1 MILFTMGLTS
11 WSVWPLN
18 NIFSV
23 GFLSSSQ
30 TLGVWFLELTAYI
43 LLANLE
49 YQHLRRTYAGS
60 FEGFKNQVPFPLSV
74 LKTQSGRM
82 DIPLSFPVL
91 PLLLFGVLALHQIS
105 PILYPVLHPGYTR
118 RSSETSSNPMTQ
130 HYCRGMNPPR

>member
-1 MILFTMGLTS
+1 MIPFTLGLTS

-23 GFLSSSQ
+23 GFLSSLQ

-49 YQHLRRTYAGS
+49 DQHLRRTYAGS
-60 FEGFKNQVPFPLSV
+60 FEDFKSHVPFPLSV
-74 LKTQSGRM
+74 LKTQRGRM
-82 DIPLSFPVL
+82 ESLLSFPVL

-105 PILYPVLHPGYTR
+105 PILYPVLHHGYTR
-118 RSSETSSNPMTQ
+118 RYSETPSNPMTQ
-130 HYCRGMNPPR
+130 HSCRGMNPPR